1 MTQTKSL
8 INSRIF
14 FLMCLFF
21 FFCTLGEITT
31 LSLLNSPRYW
41 RISFCFSTQTL
52 KQHFIEL
59 KKQQSFF
66 PMSGANSTCF
76 FICFLSKAKSLED
89 SYSPSNFLKGDG
101 EVSFCVFFVWTTV
114 YLLHEYR
121 PGYETSSEMCCTCA
135 VLTFFPVTAL
145 SAKTAISLINS
156 RKGKVLILQRDALF

>member
-14 FLMCLFF
+14 FLMSFF

-66 PMSGANSTCF
+66 PMSEANSTCF

-89 SYSPSNFLKGDG
+89 SYSPSIFLKGDG
-101 EVSFCVFFVWTTV
+101 EVSLCVFCLNYCVFIARIQTQLWNVFWDV
-114 YLLHEYR
+114 LH
-121 PGYETSSEMCCTCA
+121 MCCPYVFSCYSP
-135 VLTFFPVTAL
+135 FCQNRYQ
-145 SAKTAISLINS
+145 S
-156 RKGKVLILQRDALF
+156 D

>member
-1 MTQTKSL
+1 MS
-8 INSRIF
+8 
-14 FLMCLFF
+14 FF

-76 FICFLSKAKSLED
+76 FICFLSKAQSLED
-89 SYSPSNFLKGDG
+89 SYSPSIFLKGDG
-101 EVSFCVFFVWTTV
+101 EVSFCVFFLSELLCIYCTNTDPVMKRLLRCVAHVLSLRFFLLQPFLPKPLSVW
-114 YLLHEYR
+114 LI
-121 PGYETSSEMCCTCA
+121 PG
-135 VLTFFPVTAL
+135 
-145 SAKTAISLINS
+145 
-156 RKGKVLILQRDALF
+156 RGKF